1 MKAMRVAIAAA
12 ALTSASGAV
21 AYDSREVGLAAGKY
35 IGTAVAID
43 YFFDK
48 TACPNLMFGMRTKNR
63 RMQDFVIEDI
73 KKLLSSADRVA
84 FQRIKEPA
92 IIKNM
97 QRDGG
102 EAFLRIYNSKK
113 IKNTKTACRDTQ
125 NVLMGYLSSSIA
137 EFYKAARR

>member
-1 MKAMRVAIAAA
+1 MKFLIQASIICLAA
-12 ALTSASGAV
+12 SSSAV
-21 AYDSREVGLAAGKY
+21 AYDSREVGSTAGKY
-35 IGTAVAID
+35 IGMAVAID

-48 TACPNLMFGMRTKNR
+48 TPCPNLMFGMRTKNR

-73 KKLLSSADRVA
+73 NKLLSPSDRIA
-84 FQRIKEPA
+84 FRRIKEPG

-113 IKNTKTACRDTQ
+113 RANAKTACRDTQ
-125 NVLMGYLSSSIA
+125 NFMMGYLSSGIA